1 MGDGRDFKL
10 FNGNKNGDIGGLG
23 EQFVYWQS

>member
-1 MGDGRDFKL
+1 MEWEMEETLKL

-23 EQFVYWQS
+23 EQFVY